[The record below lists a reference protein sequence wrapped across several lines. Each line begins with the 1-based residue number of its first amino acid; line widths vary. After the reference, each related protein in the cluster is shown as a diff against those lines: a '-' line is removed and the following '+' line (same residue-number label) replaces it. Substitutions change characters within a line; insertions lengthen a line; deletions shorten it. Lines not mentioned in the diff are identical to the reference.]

1 MNDVLKDIIT
11 EQLETL
17 TLSELLD
24 LSDQFCDNIDSMI
37 TEIDTILEENKN
49 K

>member
-11 EQLETL
+11 EELKTL
-17 TLSELLD
+17 SLSELLD
-24 LSDQFCDNIDSMI
+24 LAAQFCDNIHSMI